1 MSKKWGILIV
11 ALSLATMFGCAK
23 KSNSN
28 ASQEE
33 KITSA
38 NSTVQDTN
46 EGQEKAKGSEESED
60 NEKLDLEDEILAKK
74 QQYIDRM
81 EKIHEEYTRV
91 LGEYDVG
98 NLPTSELGA
107 ISVKTYQKYD
117 EVLNDIYQDLK
128 KYLPADE
135 MRDIKQEQLAW
146 IKEKER
152 KEKEM
157 KKIGTYIH
165 VNQNLGAITRTRC
178 EELLGYLTGEK
189 VEVQSSDKSIDD
201 IINGIY
207 RVLGESRDEIDYVYS
222 ADDNYVLYDDLK
234 NDYYIFQVDSYID
247 EGDFVTLDY
256 NILVDKKNYE
266 IYTYY
271 PDGTMSKIGKIK

>member
-33 KITSA
+33 KITSD
-38 NSTVQDTN
+38 NNTVQDTN
-46 EGQEKAKGSEESED
+46 GGQEKSKDSEESED
-60 NEKLDLEDEILAKK
+60 NEKLDLEDEILDKK

>member
-23 KSNSN
+23 KPNSN

-38 NSTVQDTN
+38 NNTVQDTN
-46 EGQEKAKGSEESED
+46 GGQEKSKDSEKSED

-135 MRDIKQEQLAW
+135 MRDIKQEQLEW

-165 VNQNLGAITRTRC
+165 VNQNLGGITRTRC

-189 VEVQSSDKSIDD
+189 VEVQSNDKSIED

>member
-33 KITSA
+33 KITSD
-38 NSTVQDTN
+38 NNTVQDTN
-46 EGQEKAKGSEESED
+46 GGQEKSKDSEESED
-60 NEKLDLEDEILAKK
+60 NEKLDLEDEILDKK

-128 KYLPADE
+128 KYLSADE